1 MFKQKKYF
9 VSIMYYHQATKKIAI
24 FVGSLTPSQL
34 IDFNFLLNG
43 WKKNFKL
50 FYMSATRALSLN
62 LFRSY
67 IEYKLKVIK
76 RVFAK
81 CQEKKYETYNRLDF
95 QNAI

>member
-9 VSIMYYHQATKKIAI
+9 VSIMYYHQAIKKTAI
-24 FVGSLTPSQL
+24 FVGSLTPSQFV
-34 IDFNFLLNG
+34 DFNFLLNG

-50 FYMSATRALSLN
+50 FYISATRALSLN

-76 RVFAK
+76 RIFAK
-81 CQEKKYETYNRLDF
+81 CQENKYETYNRLDF